1 MKSTLNIIAIA
12 IILFI
17 LNSCGSTEE
26 KGTEGTTT
34 SEATA
39 TTLKSEKRDNY
50 SPYLDDNYP
59 KDVYFG
65 DTHLHTSYST
75 DAGLFG
81 NTLGPEQAYRFAKGK
96 EITSSM
102 GVKARLLRPLDFLVI
117 ADHSENLGLAPMIA
131 EANPDLLKIEWG
143 RKIYELVQEGKFG
156 DAYAMWGER
165 MITKNDPINSD
176 KIMSS
181 MWEKI
186 INAAER
192 HNDPGQFTAFI
203 GFEWTSTP
211 AGNNLHRNIIFRDN
225 GDKTSQVLP
234 MSVYDSDDPEDLWD
248 YLAQYEK
255 KTGGKVLSIA
265 HNGNLSNGLMFDD
278 VTLTTRKEIDR
289 DYALRR
295 SKWEPLYE
303 VTQMKGDGETHP
315 TLSTKDE
322 FADFETWDKGSFG
335 APKES
340 EMLPREYLR
349 EALKRGLNYEEKL
362 GANPFKFGMIGSTDS
377 HTSIASFEENNMF
390 GKVSELEP
398 SDKPIRFEEMI
409 TGYLPD
415 PKGRN
420 YSMYAY
426 QTSASGLA
434 AVWSRE
440 NTREA
445 LWDAMERRETYAT
458 TGTRIKV
465 RFFAGY
471 NFESMD
477 LNRADF
483 VKYSYDN
490 GVPMGADLNRNA
502 DEKTPTFLIK
512 ALKDPDWANLDRIQI
527 IKGWLDENGETLEK
541 VYDVVVSDG
550 RVIGSDGRCKVAV
563 GNTVNVKEATFDNSI
578 GAVSLQGYWKDPD
591 FDASQRAFYYVR
603 VLEIPTP
610 RWTTYDSKFFGV
622 ERPAD
627 VPASI
632 QERAY
637 TSPIWYTPRK

>member
-1 MKSTLNIIAIA
+1 MKTTLNIIAISIA
-12 IILFI
+12 LFI
-17 LNSCGSTEE
+17 LNGCSQQTDDA
-26 KGTEGTTT
+26 T
-34 SEATA
+34 SNKDKQGA
-39 TTLKSEKRDNY
+39 TTFKSEKRDNY
-50 SPYLDDNYP
+50 SPYLEYDYPDN
-59 KDVYFG
+59 VYFG

-81 NTLGPEQAYRFAKGK
+81 NTLGPEQAYRFAKGE

-176 KIMSS
+176 KIMGS
-181 MWEKI
+181 MWESI

-203 GFEWTSTP
+203 GFEWTSSP
-211 AGNNLHRNIIFRDN
+211 GGSNLHRNIIFRDD

-234 MSVYDSDDPEDLWD
+234 MSAYDSEDPEDLWD
-248 YLAQYEK
+248 YLAQYER

-278 VTLTTRKEIDR
+278 VTLTNRKEIDK

-398 SDKPIRFEEMI
+398 SNKPIRFEEMI

-578 GAVSLQGYWKDPD
+578 GAVILQGYWKDPD

>member
-1 MKSTLNIIAIA
+1 MKTFMKSIIIG
-12 IILFI
+12 ISLFI
-17 LNSCGSTEE
+17 LYGCGQQSDDVKFNKDNKDETTIKTEP
-26 KGTEGTTT
+26 
-34 SEATA
+34 
-39 TTLKSEKRDNY
+39 RDDY

-143 RKIYELVQEGKFG
+143 RKIYELVQEGKSG

-176 KIMSS
+176 KIMGS
-181 MWEKI
+181 MWKSI

-203 GFEWTSTP
+203 GFEWTSSP
-211 AGNNLHRNIIFRDN
+211 GGSNLHRNIIFRDD

-234 MSVYDSDDPEDLWD
+234 MSAYDSEDPEDLWD
-248 YLAQYEK
+248 YLAQYER

-278 VTLTTRKEIDR
+278 VTLTNRKEIDK

-445 LWDAMERRETYAT
+445 LWDAMKRRETYAT

-471 NFESMD
+471 NFERID

-550 RVIGSDGRCKVAV
+550 RVIGSDGRCKVSV

-578 GAVSLQGYWKDPD
+578 GAVSLQGFWKDPD

-622 ERPAD
+622 KRPTD

-637 TSPIWYTPRK
+637 TSPIWYTPN